1 MPVNLPIPLPETLF
15 PVAGVRRG
23 VAEAGVRKANRKDVT
38 VLLLDEGTTVGAV
51 FTQNRFCA
59 APVQICREHLA
70 ATGATGTRA
79 LVINTGNANAGTGAE
94 GLLRAKGV
102 CEALA
107 SQLGIG
113 CEQVLPFSTGVI
125 MEQLPAERV
134 VAGLPVALAD
144 AQPHHWLQAAQAI
157 MTTDTQPKAISR
169 QVVIGGQTVTVTGMA
184 KGAGMIRPNMATML
198 GFMATDA
205 CLAPDLVQPLCR
217 ELADQSFNRVT
228 VDGDTSTN
236 DSFILMATHQA
247 QHTPITNW
255 DSSDA
260 ARLKAS
266 LLEVAQYLAHAMV
279 RDGEGATKFI
289 TVRVEGG
296 RTQDECLQVA

>member
-1 MPVNLPIPLPETLF
+1 MPVNLPIPLPETLL
-15 PVAGVRRG
+15 PVAGVRLG

-113 CEQVLPFSTGVI
+113 TRIGIAGVDDQRTCTCSTRGRKMLTTNLNWRSTKPI
-125 MEQLPAERV
+125 LREH
-134 VAGLPVALAD
+134 G
-144 AQPHHWLQAAQAI
+144 PHGCA
-157 MTTDTQPKAISR
+157 
-169 QVVIGGQTVTVTGMA
+169 
-184 KGAGMIRPNMATML
+184 
-198 GFMATDA
+198 
-205 CLAPDLVQPLCR
+205 
-217 ELADQSFNRVT
+217 
-228 VDGDTSTN
+228 
-236 DSFILMATHQA
+236 FIQ
-247 QHTPITNW
+247 
-255 DSSDA
+255 
-260 ARLKAS
+260 
-266 LLEVAQYLAHAMV
+266 
-279 RDGEGATKFI
+279 
-289 TVRVEGG
+289 
-296 RTQDECLQVA
+296 